1 MAEPLL
7 VVGLGN
13 PGPRYAKTRHNVGVM
28 VAEVLAARAGGAFT
42 VHKRSGAEV
51 LTGRL
56 VFSNGLIYRLQLVM
70 LVMFG
75 GVLALSWIERKMWCR
90 HLCPLGAL
98 LGLIG
103 RIAPFGRV
111 VNDRACTTCGAC
123 AAACPMDAIRD
134 GGHST
139 DCSRCA
145 AGLECAD
152 ACPENAIR
160 WGRKPRKQHVH
171 DPSRRA
177 LLKAGGLAVLGG
189 FFLYTGL
196 GRIQRK
202 TYLIRPPGS
211 RSELDF
217 MATCARC
224 GQCMK
229 SCPTNVI
236 QPAVFDAG
244 VEGFTTPQMDYRRGY
259 CEWGCNECG
268 KVCPTQAI
276 RDLPLVEK
284 HRKVIGRAYID
295 RNTCIPW
302 AEDFE
307 CLVCQELCPVPEKAI
322 ILRPAVS
329 RNNAQKQGNDEQTDL
344 MLPFVIA
351 SRCIGCGVCEYN
363 CPVNNEAAIRVR
375 SLAQTGF
382 LSR

>member
-1 MAEPLL
+1 
-7 VVGLGN
+7 
-13 PGPRYAKTRHNVGVM
+13 
-28 VAEVLAARAGGAFT
+28 
-42 VHKRSGAEV
+42 
-51 LTGRL
+51 
-56 VFSNGLIYRLQLVM
+56 
-70 LVMFG
+70 
-75 GVLALSWIERKMWCR
+75 
-90 HLCPLGAL
+90 
-98 LGLIG
+98 
-103 RIAPFGRV
+103 
-111 VNDRACTTCGAC
+111 
-123 AAACPMDAIRD
+123 
-134 GGHST
+134 
-139 DCSRCA
+139 
-145 AGLECAD
+145 
-152 ACPENAIR
+152 
-160 WGRKPRKQHVH
+160 
-171 DPSRRA
+171 
-177 LLKAGGLAVLGG
+177 LGG

-196 GRIQRK
+196 GRIQRN

-224 GQCMK
+224 AQCMK

-244 VEGFTTPQMDYRRGY
+244 AEGFMTPQMDYRRGY

-276 RDLPLVEK
+276 RDLPLAEK
-284 HRKVIGRAYID
+284 HKKVIGRAYID

-302 AEDFE
+302 AEGYE

-322 ILRPAVS
+322 ILQPAS
-329 RNNAQKQGNDEQTDL
+329 SHGIFPGQIAAQGQGGDQSHGDSEDQAISEEGASEQAGTGQEPTTELQSDL
-344 MLPFVIA
+344 MLPFVMT